1 MQRQDDSNLSRKV
14 ADIHNSHSP
23 ESLNDKFYGEDVQGD
38 KSSNCQPAV
47 NSQSTS
53 LRTVLGIPVTVW
65 QIGFMMCLMNLSF
78 VIAYSFSGLY
88 VKNILGATALSIGLL
103 EGACETVSYLM
114 KLCSGVIS
122 DWLKKRKA
130 VMMFGYGF
138 SVISKIT
145 LGLSST
151 FGLVFTSKIFERFG
165 NGVQASP
172 RDAIVADV
180 APSGHIGASYGLKR
194 SLAHTGSVLGGFAG
208 ILTMKLTGG
217 NFQHVFLIA
226 SIPAVIAFIILVF
239 FLKEPKI
246 NKSTNK
252 QNPVNKEQAI
262 PAINAQIASP
272 NKPEVKFSLKNLKCL
287 GTAFWS
293 IMLVNAVFMVSRM
306 NEQWLIL
313 NYNESFVHDVYL
325 APTVMIVMNA
335 GVVLSSY
342 PCGRIG
348 DKINRSNLLFAAIVF
363 MLFAD
368 LIMYFAST
376 TFAMYCG
383 IVFWGIQLGVS
394 QNVFYSLIAEN
405 VIPAL
410 RGTAFGIYW
419 FINAIAAFFADYIS
433 GAVAHLVN
441 YRSVFLS
448 SGSAALLTIFILIL
462 LISKGHIKYK
472 S

>member
-1 MQRQDDSNLSRKV
+1 MPRQSDSNLSHTST
-14 ADIHNSHSP
+14 DIN
-23 ESLNDKFYGEDVQGD
+23 
-38 KSSNCQPAV
+38 
-47 NSQSTS
+47 NSQSIKNLETSYDDTQKDNLLDLSSTKNSANTS
-53 LRTVLGIPVTVW
+53 LRTILGIPATVW

-122 DWLKKRKA
+122 DWLRKRKA

-138 SVISKIT
+138 SVVSKIT

-165 NGVQASP
+165 NGLQASP

-180 APSGHIGASYGLKR
+180 APCGHIGASYGLKR

-208 ILTMKLTGG
+208 ILTMKLTNG

-246 NKSTNK
+246 DSTKSAKDELNSAKRDQNEQNTNV
-252 QNPVNKEQAI
+252 PVQKPTEQ
-262 PAINAQIASP
+262 S
-272 NKPEVKFSLKNLKCL
+272 KFSIKNLKCL
-287 GTAFWS
+287 GSAFWS

-348 DKINRSNLLFAAIVF
+348 DRINRSSLLFAAIVF
-363 MLFAD
+363 MLLAD
-368 LIMYFAST
+368 LVMYFAPT
-376 TFAMYCG
+376 TLVMYCG
-383 IVFWGIQLGVS
+383 VVLWGVQLGVS

-405 VIPAL
+405 VISSL

-419 FINAIAAFFADYIS
+419 FINAIAAFIADYTAGI
-433 GAVAHLVN
+433 VAHGIS

-448 SGSAALLTIFILIL
+448 SGSAALLTVFIMMW
-462 LISKGHIKYK
+462 LISKGRIKYRR
-472 S
+472 